1 MELAMNTVN
10 YNKPVEN
17 DIDIKDKA
25 EKDVT
30 NQKSKIV
37 DLITVQNTIQAML
50 IQKVFECQ
58 DLVTDKYQISNP
70 FIKLCITYGIFNARQ
85 CLSMFKFGMKTSF
98 STFKQSYFTAHSMIF
113 KRTIPTKKTFEIKYF
128 TDNQINHLYLAFDWY
143 LKTHTK
149 RKVVENHMLL
159 MMNKPVDA
167 TKVEKEFNVQQAV
180 PNDKE
185 TEFDYETFTFNYSK
199 SEFNDVLYGPGGE
212 IKKKNYKLL
221 LWTYD
226 CTDEVITEL
235 SNYVLNMYAKSKIDE
250 VWTQKIFNHRNG
262 AWTETSVDRNK
273 RRINT
278 VILHNNEQKNIAKS
292 LTYFN
297 DNEKWYSDRG
307 IPYKKSYLFYGP
319 PGTGKT
325 SMIKAISYELQ
336 KHIYFVNLSMI
347 KDDAEL
353 ATLLGKLEF
362 KDLVLVIE
370 DIDAQG
376 DIAHDR
382 QLIQK
387 EKEAEKLKEVE
398 KPKDEIVG
406 ITSVK
411 APEKSKLTLSGLLN
425 QIDGVQNNHGMML
438 VMTTN
443 RPKILDKAL
452 TRDGRVDDKIFFN
465 YATHQQIYDMM
476 TNFYNDDNITLS
488 LVKSMIDTT
497 VRIIPAVIENAMV
510 KHYESYQDALKV
522 ISEYQGADNDFEEF
536 EF

>member
-1 MELAMNTVN
+1 M
-10 YNKPVEN
+10 
-17 DIDIKDKA
+17 I
-25 EKDVT
+25 
-30 NQKSKIV
+30 
-37 DLITVQNTIQAML
+37 
-50 IQKVFECQ
+50 IQKIFECQ
-58 DLVTDKYQISNP
+58 DLVTNRYNIENP
-70 FIKLCITYGIFNARQ
+70 FIKLCLTYGIFNAGQ
-85 CLSMFKFGMKTSF
+85 CYNMFKFGFKSSF
-98 STFKQSYFTAHSMIF
+98 SACKQVYFTSHSMIF

-159 MMNKPVDA
+159 MMNKQVAA
-167 TKVEKEFNVQQAV
+167 TKVETEYNIQQAV
-180 PNDKE
+180 PNDVE
-185 TEFDYETFTFNYSK
+185 TEFCYETFTFNYSK
-199 SEFNDVLYGPGGE
+199 TEFNDVLYGPGGE

-226 CTDEVITEL
+226 CTDELITEL

-250 VWTQKIFNHRNG
+250 VWTQKIFNHRGG

-278 VILHNNEQKNIAKS
+278 VILHNNEQKNIQKS

-382 QLIQK
+382 QLLQK
-387 EKEAEKLKEVE
+387 EREEAAKEPVKE
-398 KPKDEIVG
+398 EIPG
-406 ITSVK
+406 ITTIK

-438 VMTTN
+438 IMTTN

-465 YATHQQIYDMM
+465 YATHQQIFDMM
-476 TNFYNDDNITLS
+476 SNFYNDDSITLS
-488 LVKSMIDTT
+488 LIKSTIDTN

-510 KHYESYQDALKV
+510 KHYESYHDALKL
-522 ISEYQGADNDFEEF
+522 ISEYQGAENNFEEF